1 MDGSGLSERVASAN
15 SADERIATIAG
26 RAGLRRSGPVS
37 LEKVEAR
44 RTQLWGV
51 VFVVLVAL
59 GLIVA
64 MISVGDERSFS
75 SFLVSLPGFRVGIVL
90 VLAGF
95 GGYVLEQERNLRRL
109 TGLLI
114 NEHMSAVQHAVVV
127 AQLTDIDR
135 LKSEFVSI
143 VELEL
148 SAALRGVRE
157 TASCLDPVDGVQE
170 RILVMLRR
178 EIEFAEEALRERV
191 AHHDHLVL
199 ERSRPQSFEISRS
212 APRP

>member
-1 MDGSGLSERVASAN
+1 VASAN
-15 SADERIATIAG
+15 SADERIAALAG

-37 LEKVEAR
+37 LEKLEAR

-109 TGLLI
+109 TGLLFD
-114 NEHMSAVQHAVVV
+114 EQMSAAQHALVV
-127 AQLTDIDR
+127 AQLTDIDH
-135 LKSEFVSI
+135 LKSEFVSS

-148 SAALRGVRE
+148 SAALRGVRD
-157 TASCLDPVDGVQE
+157 TAACLDPVNEAQE
-170 RILVMLRR
+170 RVLGMLHRG
-178 EIEFAEEALRERV
+178 IDYAEDTLRERV
-191 AHHDHLVL
+191 ALHDRVVL
-199 ERSRPQSFEISRS
+199 ERSRPKNHDVIRS
-212 APRP
+212 GPRP